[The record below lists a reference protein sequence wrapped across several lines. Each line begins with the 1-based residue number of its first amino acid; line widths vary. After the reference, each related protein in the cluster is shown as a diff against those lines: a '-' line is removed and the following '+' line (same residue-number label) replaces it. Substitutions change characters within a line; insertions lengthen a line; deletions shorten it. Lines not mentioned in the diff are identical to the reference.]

1 MQHQQ
6 VTNVVNKFDNS
17 SLNQKSNQIDYKSRM
32 AQQSGN
38 ILQQKLY
45 EYEQKLDNYRLS
57 QTQLQERMHEQIA
70 IKDDQITS
78 LNIELSNKNQSIS
91 HYSL

>member
-1 MQHQQ
+1 MQHHQI
-6 VTNVVNKFDNS
+6 TNVANKFDNG
-17 SLNQKSNQIDYKSRM
+17 SLNQKNNQIDYKSRM